1 MSRFAVLVQKSK
13 NVVGPD
19 GASEIAKGMA
29 ILHGVPKGWIDLD
42 FEFLAGIL
50 HGVRKNPA
58 RGKVVIILRL
68 KEKDGS
74 AGMANAASHQ
84 RLKFGRL
91 RPALGTAC
99 RIDRRAIGT

>member
-1 MSRFAVLVQKSK
+1 MSSHACREKPSLLRRRSDHLARSSQT
-13 NVVGPD
+13 
-19 GASEIAKGMA
+19 
-29 ILHGVPKGWIDLD
+29 WIDLEL
-42 FEFLAGIL
+42 EFLAGIL
-50 HGVRKNPA
+50 HGVGKHSA
-58 RGKVVIILRL
+58 RGKVVIILGL

-99 RIDRRAIGT
+99 RIDRRAIGAAFGA